1 MIIEK
6 MLDHNIMSFFLH
18 IIGSYIPPSF
28 VSFPTASLFRAFI
41 VQIISLYLLFAIE
54 KLKEN
59 WNDSEILPDAILL
72 DLNMPVMDGWQF
84 LDEFIHLPIK
94 KEISIF
100 IMTSSIDPADIE
112 MAKKYDVIKDYI
124 MKPITANK
132 LDMLCKLISKIN

>member
-1 MIIEK
+1 MNNKLTYIIDDDK
-6 MLDHNIMSFFLH
+6 LTVKLMSILISKSKFCEEIH
-18 IIGSYIPPSF
+18 SF
-28 VSFPTASLFRAFI
+28 NNA
-41 VQIISLYLLFAIE
+41 QFAID

-59 WNDSEILPDAILL
+59 WDDSEILPDAILL